1 MSTRIYLV
9 TNRNDDSQH
18 LVRASSPAAAIRH
31 VARSTFGAAV
41 AAQESLVELLT
52 AGIVVEDARADEAE
66 TPQTLAAMPAPREEL
81 APTPAP
87 PREEELGPIHWPNKE
102 PISNERPNYN
112 LKRLR
117 A

>member
-66 TPQTLAAMPAPREEL
+66 TPQTLAAMPAP
-81 APTPAP
+81 